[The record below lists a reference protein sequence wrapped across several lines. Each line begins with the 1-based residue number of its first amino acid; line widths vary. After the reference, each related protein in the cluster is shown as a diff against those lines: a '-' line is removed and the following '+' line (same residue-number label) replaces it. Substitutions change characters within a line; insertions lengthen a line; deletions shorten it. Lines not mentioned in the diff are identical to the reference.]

1 MHLRKVSNDQRTFK
15 EGTYCSNAFSFD
27 VCCRH
32 SPPSCQSPGAALRSS
47 DQLVPSL
54 LYCCECKQPR
64 VVELALGSLQ
74 RLVKHHLL
82 PKVSADGAASHTQSL
97 SDAAVGAC
105 RWFAAHSLRTAPA
118 CSCCWV
124 R

>member
-1 MHLRKVSNDQRTFK
+1 MHLRKVSNDRRTFK
-15 EGTYCSNAFSFD
+15 EGTYCSNAFSFH
-27 VCCRH
+27 VGCCH
-32 SPPSCQSPGAALRSS
+32 SPPSCQSPRAALRSS

-82 PKVSADGAASHTQSL
+82 PKVSTNFAASHTQSL
-97 SDAAVGAC
+97 SDAAVGAW
-105 RWFAAHSLRTAPA
+105 RWFAAHSLRATPA
-118 CSCCWV
+118 CSCC